1 MSVLPNLYK
10 FNTVKIKIP
19 TSYLADMDKLILK
32 FIERGKKTQNNQN
45 NIEGKVESQRT
56 ETTQLQDLR

>member
-32 FIERGKKTQNNQN
+32 FIERGKK
-45 NIEGKVESQRT
+45 
-56 ETTQLQDLR
+56 LRITKTILKEK